1 MSMGMFALTSEE
13 NKISI
18 FLRPLQYKEID
29 LIWQQISRRELI
41 TQLYIQKQDQLELTD
56 CFYDVENWDAYHLE
70 NDPSKLKE
78 LYQQGA
84 SFVGAFNTAEQLVG
98 ISVVSN
104 QHIADYP
111 NAKLLQYF
119 YVDADQQGQ
128 GIGAKLMQAAKES
141 AKQLGALQLYISAT
155 PSKRTV
161 DFLYKTWC
169 DSIKTPRSGIMG
181 VRTRRHSFAL
191 YALRPII

>member
-1 MSMGMFALTSEE
+1 MKE

-18 FLRPLQYKEID
+18 FLRPLQYTEID

-56 CFYDVENWDAYHLE
+56 CFYDVKHWDAYHLE
-70 NDPSKLKE
+70 NDPPKLKE
-78 LYQQGA
+78 LYEQGA

-98 ISVVSN
+98 ISIVSN
-104 QHIADYP
+104 QRIADYP
-111 NAKLLQYF
+111 DAKLLQYF

-161 DFLYKTWC
+161 DFYMKHGATVLKHPDRQLWELEPEDIHLLC
-169 DSIKTPRSGIMG
+169 M
-181 VRTRRHSFAL
+181 L
-191 YALRPII
+191 

>member
-1 MSMGMFALTSEE
+1 LSKHVYGHVCSYFEE

-29 LIWQQISRRELI
+29 LIWQHISRRELI

-111 NAKLLQYF
+111 AAKLLQYF

-161 DFLYKTWC
+161 DFY
-169 DSIKTPRSGIMG
+169 IKHGATVLKHPDRELWELEPEDIHLLCM
-181 VRTRRHSFAL
+181 L
-191 YALRPII
+191 

>member
-1 MSMGMFALTSEE
+1 MSKHVYGHVCSQLKE

-18 FLRPLQYKEID
+18 FLRPLQYTEID

-56 CFYDVENWDAYHLE
+56 CLYDVKHWDAYHLE
-70 NDPSKLKE
+70 NDPPKLKE

-84 SFVGAFNTAEQLVG
+84 LFVGAFNTSEKLVG

-111 NAKLLQYF
+111 DAKLLQYF

-141 AKQLGALQLYISAT
+141 AKHLGALQLYISAT

-161 DFLYKTWC
+161 DFY
-169 DSIKTPRSGIMG
+169 IKHGATVLKHPDRQLWELEPEDI
-181 VRTRRHSFAL
+181 HL
-191 YALRPII
+191 LCLL